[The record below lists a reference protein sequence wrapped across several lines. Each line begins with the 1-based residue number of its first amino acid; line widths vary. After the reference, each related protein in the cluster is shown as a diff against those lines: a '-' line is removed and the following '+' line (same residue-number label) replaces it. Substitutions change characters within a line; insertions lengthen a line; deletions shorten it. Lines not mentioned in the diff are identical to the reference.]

1 MADAN
6 GYQVLQEGRAA
17 HVNPGNADDWLYA
30 TLGSAPF
37 TFEVGLDFNSQNA
50 NSIGAVVR
58 NNVEPALR
66 GSEMALGLRNWRFDI
81 GRIRPA
87 APIAVGAVGAGSY
100 ACLAH
105 PWPPG
110 RPGASAVRAPD

>member
-6 GYQVLQEGRAA
+6 GYQVLQEGRAT

-30 TLGSAPF
+30 TLGAAPF

-58 NNVEPALR
+58 NNLEPALR
-66 GSEMALGLRNWRFDI
+66 GSEMALGLRNWRVYI
-81 GRIRPA
+81 GPVTPA
-87 APIAVGAVGAGSY
+87 PLIAVAAGS
-100 ACLAH
+100 
-105 PWPPG
+105 
-110 RPGASAVRAPD
+110 APCAPLPSSPARR